1 MTRRHPDIELPDG
14 LWWACDHPERPPDSD
29 TAYGWS
35 TDCDGCFIAA
45 QAAAAQAPS
54 AFVVDRRP
62 DVQDRTREPL
72 GDMVAEWAAARAEKA
87 TP

>member
-14 LWWACDHPERPPDSD
+14 LWWACDHPERP
-29 TAYGWS
+29 A
-35 TDCDGCFIAA
+35 DCDGCFIAA

-62 DVQDRTREPL
+62 HVQDRTREPL